1 VTSSDRHLMHETLS
15 LRELRL
21 FPIGYACGGRLCCVS
36 LAPPKFQCSRDIVL
50 LLAVIAHPLKN
61 PTTRHQSITPRLSN
75 LQTPSKGRLSVEQ
88 PESVPQ
94 SRDINNTP
102 STACGVSNHY
112 THLRAPLIYHNV
124 VDTDIVCTAE
134 DWRSLDATSIIAVE
148 KGGAWRDSTRNI
160 KYQRLVRCLTNRD
173 RGGIW
178 RVLRSWQVR
187 LSLFVIQS
195 GIDRDTTFS
204 WPARRVSWWSWVT
217 DTS

>member
-1 VTSSDRHLMHETLS
+1 MLCLFSATQIPVLARHSSIAGGHCTSSEKPHDE
-15 LRELRL
+15 
-21 FPIGYACGGRLCCVS
+21 A
-36 LAPPKFQCSRDIVL
+36 
-50 LLAVIAHPLKN
+50 
-61 PTTRHQSITPRLSN
+61 SIDHS
-75 LQTPSKGRLSVEQ
+75 QTFKSPDTIQRTSQRRAA
-88 PESVPQ
+88 ESVPQ